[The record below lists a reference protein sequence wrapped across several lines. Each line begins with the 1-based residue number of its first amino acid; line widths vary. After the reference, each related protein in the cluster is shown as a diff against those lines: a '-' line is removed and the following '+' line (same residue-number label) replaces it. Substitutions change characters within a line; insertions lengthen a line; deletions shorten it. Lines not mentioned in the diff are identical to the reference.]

1 MSGKAGDEPA
11 FFIYIKTSPLKQGI
25 ISTKYDIFL
34 NSNQPRPFRERGKW
48 RQSPL
53 DGKLQVRY
61 TGTQIIGSR

>member
-34 NSNQPRPFRERGKW
+34 NSNQPQDIKRILLFNSLILFYLHMLSGI
-48 RQSPL
+48 L
-53 DGKLQVRY
+53 CYIL
-61 TGTQIIGSR
+61 II